1 MQLLGLILLFWS
13 GVCSILHNPAAAES
27 EPLSSAPILIG
38 TPSEESPLD
47 ITKDSNAL
55 LRNVGRD
62 STGTQFA
69 SFGSSTLAAF
79 SLTLVTELGDRTF
92 FVAAMLATR
101 YSKWRVWLGASSALW
116 VQTVGCV
123 LVGSFV
129 HRWQFKAAWMNWP
142 LDDYLA
148 GIVLTV
154 FGVLHIQEGLAANL
168 EPTDNGSTFDISPG
182 SALLEGKQ
190 PFSSEHKRRGSG
202 SSWKQ
207 ELAKQAIETSNM
219 PAHERSIIF
228 KAFWLVMAAE
238 LGDRSMFSTIALA
251 AAQNPWGVA
260 LGAITGH
267 AAVTFVAVTSAV
279 LLGQFLNE
287 RITSIVGG
295 LLFAALGLLSITE
308 GLVRQ
313 GVI

>member
-1 MQLLGLILLFWS
+1 MQVLGLILLFWRA
-13 GVCSILHNPAAAES
+13 CSLQHDPAVAES
-27 EPLSSAPILIG
+27 ELLSSAPILIA
-38 TPSEESPLD
+38 TPRDETPID

-55 LRNVGRD
+55 LRNVGTD
-62 STGTQFA
+62 SAGTQFA

-92 FVAAMLATR
+92 FVAAMLATQ
-101 YSKWRVWLGASSALW
+101 YSKWRVWLGASLALW

-123 LVGSFV
+123 LVGSFF
-129 HRWQFKAAWMNWP
+129 HRWQFKAAWMTWP

-148 GIVLTV
+148 GIMLTV

-168 EPTDNGSTFDISPG
+168 EDTENASNLDISPD
-182 SALLEGKQ
+182 SALLERKQ
-190 PFSSEHKRRGSG
+190 TFSSEQKRRGS
-202 SSWKQ
+202 SASWKQ
-207 ELAKQAIETSNM
+207 ELAKQTIETSNM
-219 PAHERSIIF
+219 PTHERSIIF

-267 AAVTFVAVTSAV
+267 ALVTFVAVTSAA

-287 RITSIVGG
+287 RVTNIVGG